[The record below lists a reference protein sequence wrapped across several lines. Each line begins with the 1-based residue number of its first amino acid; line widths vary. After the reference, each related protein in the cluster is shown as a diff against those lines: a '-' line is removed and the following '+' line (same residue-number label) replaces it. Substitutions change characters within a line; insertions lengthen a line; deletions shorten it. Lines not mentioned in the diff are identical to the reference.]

1 MKYLCIITS
10 SKQKCCGNSGPN
22 ILYSVATIE
31 GDSCSVSPCVECHLM
46 LKQKWTSRAEYLTP
60 EDLFQIH
67 ALLESDPK
75 LKNTLFTLKGE
86 K

>member
-46 LKQKWTSRAEYLTP
+46 LKQKWTSRAEYLTGRFISDSRALGVRS
-60 EDLFQIH
+60 EIEEH
-67 ALLESDPK
+67 AIYAQ
-75 LKNTLFTLKGE
+75 G
-86 K
+86 

>member
-46 LKQKWTSRAEYLTP
+46 LKQKWTSRAEYLTRD
-60 EDLFQIH
+60 E
-67 ALLESDPK
+67 LLYIKSRLVYDPK
-75 LKNTLFTLKGE
+75 LKGVTFTLKGE
-86 K
+86 S